1 MRIARYLAVLVALAT
16 VGLALGD
23 LASDPSPL
31 GAIGLLVLLAVF
43 GFLLAYLFRP
53 ERAPRPAAEPEPEP
67 EPEAPRRKKPEPVWS
82 GWNAEEAQVAR
93 DQRRERRR

>member
-31 GAIGLLVLLAVF
+31 GAIALLVLIAVF

-67 EPEAPRRKKPEPVWS
+67 EAPRRKKPEPVWS
-82 GWNAEEAQVAR
+82 GWNAEEAKVA
-93 DQRRERRR
+93 RERRRR